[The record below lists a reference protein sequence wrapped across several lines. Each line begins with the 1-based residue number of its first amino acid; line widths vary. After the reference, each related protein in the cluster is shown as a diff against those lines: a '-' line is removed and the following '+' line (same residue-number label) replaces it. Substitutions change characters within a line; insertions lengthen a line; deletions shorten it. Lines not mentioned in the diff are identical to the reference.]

1 MSNKT
6 WEGLGGPV
14 SLEEVNELGI
24 DPGLEDCCR
33 REVKSKSTSSQH
45 EHK

>member
-1 MSNKT
+1 MSNA

-14 SLEEVNELGI
+14 SLEEGHHHGI

-33 REVKSKSTSSQH
+33 REVRGS
-45 EHK
+45 